1 MVDNWEI
8 RNPPI
13 QDGLGLSGRPLFSL
27 LLPPASL
34 LATPLCRGCSAAA
47 LASSPS
53 SPSLNADPHVCGS
66 CPGFSRGCSALQDK
80 GQYPPSLGTSCHRGV
95 KSQACT
101 QPGLPAAPLW
111 FPMCAGIL
119 VVQKTWGQHF
129 HPPREPVSLWWRGG
143 SPASCECS
151 LAAGGWHIVYTRVCE
166 LSQTSQTRI
175 RTELGHNQCPNIATQ
190 GFLRVR
196 QVKQQGRTGVTVPV
210 AFASPYLGFS
220 AVKLLLATGPN
231 LDFRQQNSLS
241 QAALLLCR
249 TGVLLC
255 PAWCHVQCQ
264 ASPSALAEPPPPPHL
279 HCCLCCC
286 YKNS

>member
-1 MVDNWEI
+1 M
-8 RNPPI
+8 
-13 QDGLGLSGRPLFSL
+13 
-27 LLPPASL
+27 
-34 LATPLCRGCSAAA
+34 
-47 LASSPS
+47 
-53 SPSLNADPHVCGS
+53 
-66 CPGFSRGCSALQDK
+66 
-80 GQYPPSLGTSCHRGV
+80 
-95 KSQACT
+95 
-101 QPGLPAAPLW
+101 
-111 FPMCAGIL
+111 
-119 VVQKTWGQHF
+119 
-129 HPPREPVSLWWRGG
+129 SLWWRGG

-255 PAWCHVQCQ
+255 PHGGM
-264 ASPSALAEPPPPPHL
+264 SSAKQVPRLWQSPHL
-279 HCCLCCC
+279 LPISIAAPAAATKTAKHDPSWL
-286 YKNS
+286 KNQELRGCAPLLGLSDRSGHSFLMVERLAW